1 MIDTVTFEKTTFASV
16 PQKFEAGTPPI
27 AQVIGL
33 GTAINYVK
41 EIGLESISSYEKF
54 LYEYAYETLRNISN
68 VNIVGHSN
76 NKGAIMSFTMN
87 NAHPSDIGT
96 ILDQDGIA
104 LRTGHHCT
112 QPLMNKLGLSQTA
125 RISFGLYNMLEDI
138 DQLGLSLNKVNDLF

>member
-1 MIDTVTFEKTTFASV
+1 M

-33 GTAINYVK
+33 GAAINYVK

-54 LYEYAYETLRNISN
+54 LYEYAYETLGNITN